1 MSCSCCHKED
11 EHLENVQVEKCKNHN
26 HQHGH
31 HHEEK
36 KETASCGCGHCHQ
49 HGEKESQKSML
60 VKISIS
66 GILLACA
73 IALNQLFALTFW
85 VKLGIFLVPY
95 LIIGFSVIKEAI
107 ENIFHGE
114 FFDENFLMTVAT
126 IGAFAIGEYPEA
138 VLVMLLSQIGE
149 MFESLASA
157 KARKSISDMMD
168 IKPDF
173 ANLLVGEKIETVKP
187 EVVKVGDIIVVEP
200 GEKIPLD
207 GIVEKG
213 SSTVDNSALTGES
226 LPKNVE
232 EGEEVFSGSIN
243 LTSLLYI
250 KVEKEFSEST
260 VSRILNLVENAESKK
275 AKAENFIT
283 KFAKIYTP
291 LVVFFA
297 LGLAL
302 IPSLIFGNWSQ
313 WIQRACVFLVVSCPC
328 ALVISVPLSFFAGI
342 GAASKKGILIKG
354 GNYIESLSKMK
365 IAVFDKTGT
374 LTKGNFEVVKIFSK
388 NQNKKELLELA
399 AKAESFSNHPIGKSI
414 LKAAFAENL
423 DKNQNQKSNFDIA
436 DFQKNVSIKEY
447 AGMGIEAT
455 IELEN
460 KEKILVHCGNHK
472 LMEKIKADFEPA
484 PELGTIVYLAK
495 NSEYLGYIVISDSI
509 KPETSAALAS
519 LKNLGIE
526 QTVMLTGDDF
536 AVANA
541 VAKEAGVDTVFANL
555 LPQDKVSTLEQLLD
569 KNKIVGFV
577 GDGINDAPVLT
588 RADISIAMG
597 GLGSQAAIE
606 AADLVLMDDN
616 PEKIGVAIKIARNT
630 IKIVKEN
637 IGFALGV
644 KLFVLLAGSFGLA
657 PMWLAI
663 FADVG
668 VSVIAILNAMRAGK
682 L

>member
-11 EHLENVQVEKCKNHN
+11 EHLENVQVEKCENHN
-26 HQHGH
+26 HQHGQ
-31 HHEEK
+31 

-66 GILLACA
+66 GILLAVG
-73 IALNQLFALTFW
+73 IAVNQLFELNFW

-95 LIIGFSVIKEAI
+95 LIIGFSVIKEAV

-149 MFESLASA
+149 MFESLAST

-173 ANLLVGEKIETVKP
+173 ANLLIGEKVETVKP
-187 EVVKVGDIIVVEP
+187 EIVKVGDIIVVKP

-207 GIVEKG
+207 GIIEKG
-213 SSTVDNSALTGES
+213 ASTVDNSALTGES

-232 EGEEVFSGSIN
+232 EGEKVFSGSIN

-260 VSRILNLVENAESKK
+260 VSKILELVENAESKK

-302 IPSLIFGNWSQ
+302 IPSLILGNWNT

-354 GNYIESLSKMK
+354 GNYIDSLSKMK

-388 NQNKKELLELA
+388 KQNEKELLELA
-399 AKAESFSNHPIGKSI
+399 ARAESFSNHPIGKSI
-414 LKAAFAENL
+414 LKAAVAENL
-423 DKNQNQKSNFDIA
+423 DKNQKSNFDRN

-472 LMEKIKADFEPA
+472 LMERFKVDFEPA
-484 PELGTIVYLAK
+484 SELGTIVYLAK

-526 QTVMLTGDDF
+526 QTIMLTGDDS

-541 VAKEAGVDTVFANL
+541 VAKEAGIDTVFANL
-555 LPQDKVSTLEQLLD
+555 LPQDKVATLEQLLD
-569 KNKIVGFV
+569 KNKTVGFV

-588 RADISIAMG
+588 RADIGIAMG

-630 IKIVKEN
+630 LKIVKEN
-637 IGFALGV
+637 ICFALGV
-644 KLFVLLAGSFGLA
+644 KLLVLLAGSFGLT

-668 VSVIAILNAMRAGK
+668 VSLIAILNAMRAGK